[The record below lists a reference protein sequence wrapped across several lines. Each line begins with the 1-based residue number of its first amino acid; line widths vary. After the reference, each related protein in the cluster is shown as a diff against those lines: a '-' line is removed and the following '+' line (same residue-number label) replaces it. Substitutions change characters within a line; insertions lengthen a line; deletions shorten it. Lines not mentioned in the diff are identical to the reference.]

1 MADPIAAL
9 SAQLASRASLAAALA
24 IGMSV
29 LMAMVIG
36 DVLDRE
42 KRRHH
47 QE

>member
-1 MADPIAAL
+1 MTDPIAAL
-9 SAQLASRASLAAALA
+9 SAQLASRVSLAMALA
-24 IGMSV
+24 VGMLVVS
-29 LMAMVIG
+29 AMVIG

>member
-1 MADPIAAL
+1 MTDPIAAL
-9 SAQLASRASLAAALA
+9 SAQLASRASLAMALA
-24 IGMSV
+24 IGMLVVS
-29 LMAMVIG
+29 AMVIG

>member
-9 SAQLASRASLAAALA
+9 SAQLASRASLATALA
-24 IGMSV
+24 IGMLV
-29 LMAMVIG
+29 VIAMVIG

-42 KRRHH
+42 KRRHP